1 MILTGVAKT
10 LLACSLIAAFWFP
23 ALTLPT
29 AVKPR
34 ALLLG
39 AVSIHIK
46 AGDLIVKSLPA
57 SGMLAMSLFL
67 AFG

>member
-1 MILTGVAKT
+1 MIIKGVAKT
-10 LLACSLIAAFWFP
+10 VLACSLIAAFWFP

-29 AVKPR
+29 AVR
-34 ALLLG
+34 LLLLLG
-39 AVSIHIK
+39 TVSMRINV
-46 AGDLIVKSLPA
+46 GDPIVKSLPA